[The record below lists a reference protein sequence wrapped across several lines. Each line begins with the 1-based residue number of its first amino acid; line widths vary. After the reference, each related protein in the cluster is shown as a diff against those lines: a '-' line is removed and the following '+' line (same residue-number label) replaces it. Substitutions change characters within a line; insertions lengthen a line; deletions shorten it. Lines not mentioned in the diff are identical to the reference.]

1 MDVLNDSEIETKIQL
16 DPAFRKQLV
25 QYGMVAGILFLL
37 FIILLCS
44 TIISRSSWKKGL
56 KAQLVSVYEQQAEY
70 EVKDFEP
77 ISTPFSV
84 SCAAY
89 KLSKKNDKASYHA
102 VIIRVQTIF
111 GPVPAVYTYKDGA
124 DEAEFVCFVTLN
136 KRISSTVENNARYSQ
151 ISYWAKRI
159 PVILANKDF

>member
-84 SCAAY
+84 
-89 KLSKKNDKASYHA
+89 
-102 VIIRVQTIF
+102 
-111 GPVPAVYTYKDGA
+111 
-124 DEAEFVCFVTLN
+124 
-136 KRISSTVENNARYSQ
+136 
-151 ISYWAKRI
+151 
-159 PVILANKDF
+159 